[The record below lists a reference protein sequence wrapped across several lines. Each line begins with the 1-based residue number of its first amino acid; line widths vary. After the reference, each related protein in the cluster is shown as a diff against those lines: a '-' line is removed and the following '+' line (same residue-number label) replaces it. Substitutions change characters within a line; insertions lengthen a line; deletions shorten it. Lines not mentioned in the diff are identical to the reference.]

1 MIALKEVFSLNFIE
15 MVSKHIR
22 EKVNRR

>member
-1 MIALKEVFSLNFIE
+1 MIALKEVFSINFIE